1 MMPAIPL
8 QFVCAL
14 LLIIFMVR
22 LLRRDAGPP
31 SRLFLAMIATYALQ
45 SILYG
50 LRWGYGVEALT
61 PLRPLM
67 AAIIPPLSWVGFS
80 RLTTTGAVGRRLWL
94 HALSPGA
101 VVVLSLAATRLI
113 DPVLFLIAVGY
124 GLALVRLGRAG
135 PDALDRVQLDGAI
148 SVQRALQVTGFVMV
162 AEAGID
168 AAIAIDFVR
177 AGGVH
182 AAWIAGSA
190 SLMFIAVLGF
200 AAVVAGGNAPGLV
213 AAEPALTPAPPSMPA
228 PPEPEDSQV
237 IAELDVAMRT
247 KALYRDPE
255 LSLDRLARKMAV
267 PTRRISVAVNRVKG
281 INVSQYVNEFRI
293 GDACRR
299 LAETDDSIMQIM
311 FEVGFLTKSNFNRE
325 FLRVTGKSPSAWR
338 AERKAAPDSKPI

>member
-22 LLRRDAGPP
+22 LLRSDEGPP
-31 SRLFLAMIATYALQ
+31 RTLFLAMLATYALQ
-45 SILYG
+45 SVLHG
-50 LRWGYGVEALT
+50 LRWGYGVEVV
-61 PLRPLM
+61 RPMQPVM

-80 RLTTTGAVGRRLWL
+80 ALATSGAAHRRLWL
-94 HALSPGA
+94 HALPPIA
-101 VVVLSLAATRLI
+101 VVILLFAARKLI
-113 DPVLFLIAVGY
+113 DPALFVIAVGY
-124 GLALVRLGRAG
+124 GIALVWLGRAG

-148 SVQRALQVTGFVMV
+148 PVYRALQITGFVMI
-162 AEAGID
+162 AEAGVD
-168 AAIAIDFVR
+168 AAISVDFAH

-182 AAWIAGSA
+182 AAWIAGAA
-190 SLMFIAVLGF
+190 SLMFIAVLGA
-200 AAVVAGGNAPGLV
+200 AAVVAGGSAPGV
-213 AAEPALTPAPPSMPA
+213 AAAEPAPAPLSVPA
-228 PPEPEDSQV
+228 CPEPEDSQV
-237 IAELDVAMRT
+237 VAELDVAMRS

-255 LSLDRLARKMAV
+255 LSLDRLARKMML

-299 LAETDDSIMQIM
+299 LAETDQSITQIM
-311 FEVGFLTKSNFNRE
+311 FEVGFHTKSNFNRE

-338 AERKAAPDSKPI
+338 TERSAAPDATTT